1 MAVDAQAAQELQ
13 AYESPKS
20 PEEKEPPDQR
30 PKAPLQSREKKDEE
44 ERRVT
49 RAVHQLWARSGP
61 PIEVTLGS
69 ITADYASLC
78 VDLETFKGVLET

>member
-1 MAVDAQAAQELQ
+1 MAVDAQAAQEIQ

-30 PKAPLQSREKKDEE
+30 PKAPLQSRDHVLEEKDEE

-49 RAVHQLWARSGP
+49 RAVDRLWAGP
-61 PIEVTLGS
+61 GYITKVTHIIMQPIL
-69 ITADYASLC
+69 SLVHTTPC
-78 VDLETFKGVLET
+78 D